1 MKTIHAFVA
10 IIALFIVALPAE
22 AKMRVVEQGYEATPQ
37 QIVLP
42 SAPGG
47 TMTLKECATCA
58 PRTLTTTTA
67 TRFQLW
73 NQDMPLSEFTQLL
86 RDNPTINL
94 TVMTDA
100 RTGVVTRIQVQADPA
115 NSRSR

>member
-10 IIALFIVALPAE
+10 IIALFVLASPAE
-22 AKMRVVEQGYEATPQ
+22 ARMRVVEQGYEASPQ
-37 QIVLP
+37 LIVLP

-47 TMTLKECATCA
+47 TMTLKVCATCA
-58 PRTLTTTTA
+58 PKTLSTTSA

-73 NQDMPLSEFTQLL
+73 NEDMPLSAFAQLL

-100 RTGVVTRIQVQADPA
+100 RTGVVTRIQVQAEPA
-115 NSRSR
+115 NPPSR

>member
-1 MKTIHAFVA
+1 MKTFHAFVA
-10 IIALFIVALPAE
+10 IVALFIAAMPAE

-42 SAPGG
+42 TAPGG

-58 PRTLTTTTA
+58 QRTLTTTTA
-67 TRFQLW
+67 TRYQLW
-73 NQDMPLSEFTQLL
+73 NQDMPLSEFAQLL
-86 RDNPTINL
+86 RANPTINL

-100 RTGVVTRIQVQADPA
+100 RTGVVTRIQVQAEPA
-115 NSRSR
+115 NPPSR